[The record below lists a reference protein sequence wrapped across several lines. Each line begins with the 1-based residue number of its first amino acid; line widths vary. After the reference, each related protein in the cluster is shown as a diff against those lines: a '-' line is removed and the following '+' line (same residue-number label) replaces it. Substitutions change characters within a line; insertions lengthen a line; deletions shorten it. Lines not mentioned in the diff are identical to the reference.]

1 VTNPGGAA
9 ISVSDD
15 TGATI
20 LEYEDPVSFT
30 KPVSH
35 HVASTEDDTQT
46 DLTIKIKN
54 EDMISEGPP
63 ISGPDRVTP
72 KTEALERPVDHRV
85 METTVSLDPG
95 VSSTNSIEED
105 QSTVNLLDDTET
117 NGADSSSIL
126 EFDQFSLD
134 VQVSPTSE
142 DTCLE
147 LPQLPPYI
155 QLSQEHESKVKHM
168 AISHII
174 ESYKHLHG
182 AECQQFCMPL
192 LSRLVAQV
200 KYCFVFLLFQ
210 DSIIFE
216 DINVLFLF
224 LVYIFYKCG
233 LPQCSNSFI
242 S

>member
-1 VTNPGGAA
+1 
-9 ISVSDD
+9 
-15 TGATI
+15 
-20 LEYEDPVSFT
+20 
-30 KPVSH
+30 
-35 HVASTEDDTQT
+35 
-46 DLTIKIKN
+46 
-54 EDMISEGPP
+54 
-63 ISGPDRVTP
+63 
-72 KTEALERPVDHRV
+72 

-95 VSSTNSIEED
+95 VSSTNSIDED
-105 QSTVNLLDDTET
+105 PSTVNLLDDTET

-142 DTCLE
+142 ETCLE

-192 LSRLVAQV
+192 LARLVAQV
-200 KYCFVFLLFQ
+200 KLLFRL
-210 DSIIFE
+210 SIVPGPQLYLKILMCCF
-216 DINVLFLF
+216 FF
-224 LVYIFYKCG
+224 LVYIFYICG
-233 LPQCSNSFI
+233 LSSVFK
-242 S
+242 